1 MWKKLGTFLRFSCC
15 ESRAYRAAMYEFVSN
30 LNETELAK

>member
-1 MWKKLGTFLRFSCC
+1 MWKKLGTFLRFSC